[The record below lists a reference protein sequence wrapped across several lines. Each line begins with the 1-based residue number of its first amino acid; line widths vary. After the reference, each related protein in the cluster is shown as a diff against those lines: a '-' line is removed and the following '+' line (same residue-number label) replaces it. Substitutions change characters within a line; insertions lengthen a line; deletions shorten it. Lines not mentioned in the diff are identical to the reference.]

1 MNIYAVLTGDIVS
14 SSKLGPER
22 MDAAKAL
29 LHRLAREF
37 GETHPDALVGVPDV
51 FRGDSWQIC
60 LKFPT
65 LAITA
70 AVFVRAGFKADDL
83 DTRIGISWGTVER
96 LNPAR
101 ISESNGQAF
110 TRSGLALD
118 GLGKGRRLALAR
130 SDETS
135 SDHLPPDMLDAG
147 VGLLD
152 ALVSRWTQ
160 REAAAVYGTLRKL
173 PQEAIAEL
181 PQSRTKEGSP
191 PTRQAVQDALRRIS
205 WASHVQPFL
214 SRAEKF
220 IEEEEAKP

>member
-1 MNIYAVLTGDIVS
+1 MKTYAVLTGDIVS
-14 SSKLGPER
+14 SSTLGPER

-29 LHRLAREF
+29 LHQLAEEF
-37 GETHPDALVGVPDV
+37 GEAHPGAVVGVPDV

-60 LKFPT
+60 LQLPA
-65 LAITA
+65 LAVTA
-70 AVFVRAGFKADDL
+70 AVFVRAGFKADDF
-83 DTRIGISWGTVER
+83 DTRIGIGWGAVER
-96 LNPAR
+96 LNQNR
-101 ISESNGQAF
+101 ISESSGQAF

-130 SDETS
+130 SDQTS
-135 SDHLPPDMLDAG
+135 SGPLPPDILGAG

-152 ALVSRWTQ
+152 ALIARWTQ

-181 PQSRTKEGSP
+181 PQSRTKAGTP

-205 WASHVQPFL
+205 WSSHVQPFI
-214 SRAEKF
+214 SQTEKY
-220 IEEEEAKP
+220 IEEGARP